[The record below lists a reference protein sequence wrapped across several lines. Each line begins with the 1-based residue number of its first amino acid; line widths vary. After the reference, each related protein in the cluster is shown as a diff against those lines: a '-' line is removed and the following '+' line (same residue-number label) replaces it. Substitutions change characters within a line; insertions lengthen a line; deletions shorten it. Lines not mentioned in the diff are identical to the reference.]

1 VSEKA
6 LSVVV
11 VGASGDLARKKV
23 FPALFALYCQG
34 FLPPKFR
41 VFGFA
46 RSAFSHEEFRARIM
60 ANLTCRYVPG
70 ESCAE
75 RMDEFLAKCFYVAGQ
90 YGSSDSFLDLYQLM
104 QDVEVGGESNRIFY
118 MAIPPSIFLD
128 VARAIGDAGL
138 VSCTEN
144 RPWSRVVIE
153 KPFGRDRESS
163 DVLTREMAQVFSEEQ
178 TFRIDH
184 YLGKEVI
191 QNLMI
196 LRFAN
201 IVFEPIWNRSCIEQ
215 VTITWKEDIG
225 VGARGGYYDDYGIV
239 RDVIQNHM
247 LQILALAAIE
257 RPRSAD
263 AKHVRDEKVRVLRS
277 MAPVRIE
284 DLVLGQYGAGEIN
297 GKPQPGYT
305 DDASVP
311 DDSRTPT
318 YASCRL
324 RVDNDRWQGVPF
336 VITAG
341 KAMDEKLNEIRVR
354 FRPTPANIFRD
365 TGDRLP
371 ANELV
376 IRIQPDEAIF
386 LNIVNKEPGLAM
398 SLADSSLNLRYEA
411 AFSGEI
417 PDAYERLLLDVI
429 QGDKSLF
436 IRDDELAAAW
446 DIFTPALHEI
456 EEKGIRPEAY
466 VFGSQGPKGGR
477 VRSFGGIERME
488 KDQEGEQPMNDSQ
501 VCEGDHGGHLCLL
514 MSEGKVEDVKK
525 LVTDPQYI
533 CFNCGR
539 VADSETNL
547 CNPMPLTDE
556 MN

>member
-1 VSEKA
+1 MSGNANEDS

-34 FLPPKFR
+34 FLPADFR
-41 VFGFA
+41 VFGFS
-46 RSAFSHEEFRARIM
+46 RSEFTHEEFRARIM
-60 ANLTCRYVPG
+60 ENLTCRYVPG
-70 ESCAE
+70 ESCAD
-75 RMDEFLAKCFYVAGQ
+75 RMDEFLGRCFYVSGQ
-90 YGSSDSFLDLYQLM
+90 YGSSNSFLDLYQA
-104 QDVEVGGESNRIFY
+104 VREIEVRRETNRVFY

-128 VARAIGDAGL
+128 VAGAVGDAGL

-163 DVLTREMAQVFSEEQ
+163 DQLTREMAHVFNEEQ

-201 IVFEPIWNRSCIEQ
+201 LVFEPIWNRTCIEQ

-247 LQILALAAIE
+247 LQILALAAME
-257 RPRSAD
+257 RPRSAH
-263 AKHVRDEKVRVLRS
+263 AKDVRDEKVRVLRS
-277 MAPVRIE
+277 MPPVRIE
-284 DLVLGQYGAGEIN
+284 DLVLGQYVAGEIN
-297 GKPQPGYT
+297 GRRQPGYT
-305 DDASVP
+305 DDPSVP

-336 VITAG
+336 VISAG

-354 FRPTPANIFRD
+354 FRPTPANIFCDTRD
-365 TGDRLP
+365 CLP

-386 LNIVNKEPGLAM
+386 LNIVNKEPGLAL
-398 SLADSSLNLRYEA
+398 SLAESSLNLRYEA
-411 AFSGEI
+411 AFSGES

-456 EEKGIRPEAY
+456 EEKGVRPEAY
-466 VFGSQGPKGGR
+466 AFGSQGPEGAGGE
-477 VRSFGGIERME
+477 V
-488 KDQEGEQPMNDSQ
+488 
-501 VCEGDHGGHLCLL
+501 L
-514 MSEGKVEDVKK
+514 
-525 LVTDPQYI
+525 
-533 CFNCGR
+533 
-539 VADSETNL
+539 
-547 CNPMPLTDE
+547 
-556 MN
+556 